1 MKSSDSNYLS
11 KLTALQR
18 ATSTI
23 GIGLMSGTSADGV
36 DAAVVEFSK
45 SEIKLLHL
53 ESAKYPKELREK
65 VLKSKNSS
73 IKEISA
79 LNVEIGNFFAEA
91 AFTASKVVNK
101 KIDFIGSHG
110 QTIFHHNGNEQTKS
124 TFQIGCAD
132 TIAERLNTFIVSDFR
147 TRDIAAGGEG
157 APLTPYA
164 DKRFFGDSLKV
175 IVNIGG
181 ISNLTILGK
190 KQILGFDCGP
200 GNAPLDRL
208 AHLLTEGK
216 QEFDRDGALAASG
229 LIEEGILKD
238 LKESDLFVKK
248 SPPKS
253 TGTEVY
259 GDVFVKRL
267 IELNGGVS
275 ASLLTTV
282 TEFVAW
288 CIGEACSQQKISS
301 DVSILLA
308 GGGSQ
313 NSYLRSR
320 ISEYV
325 SPRPLY
331 LTDDFGIPWQA
342 RESMAFALFAHDL
355 LLGMNTSLPSVTGA
369 KHAAPLGKVSF
380 PRAI

>member
-1 MKSSDSNYLS
+1 MKHTAPKYLS
-11 KLTALQR
+11 ALTNLNSSE
-18 ATSTI
+18 TLI
-23 GIGLMSGTSADGV
+23 GLGLMSGTSADGV

-79 LNVEIGNFFAEA
+79 LNVEIGNFFAETA
-91 AFTASKVVNK
+91 LSASKVVNK

-110 QTIFHHNGNEQTKS
+110 QTIFHHNGNESTKS

-132 TIAERLNTFIVSDFR
+132 TIAERLGTFVVSDFR

-164 DKRFFGDSLKV
+164 DKRFFGDSPKV

-181 ISNLTILGK
+181 ISNLTILGEK
-190 KQILGFDCGP
+190 EILGFDCGP

-208 AHLLTEGK
+208 SHLLTEGK

-229 LIEEGILKD
+229 LIEEAILKE
-238 LKESDLFVKK
+238 LKENDLFVKK

-259 GDVFVKRL
+259 GDQFVKRL

-275 ASLLTTV
+275 ASLLSTV

-288 CIGEACSQQKISS
+288 CIGMACSQQDISP
-301 DVSILLA
+301 DIPILLA

-320 ISEYV
+320 ISEHV
-325 SPRPLY
+325 SPRPLF

-342 RESMAFALFAHDL
+342 RESMAFALFAYDL
-355 LLGMNTSLPSVTGA
+355 LLGKNTSLPSVTGA
-369 KHAAPLGKVSF
+369 SHSAPLGKISL
-380 PRAI
+380 PRSV